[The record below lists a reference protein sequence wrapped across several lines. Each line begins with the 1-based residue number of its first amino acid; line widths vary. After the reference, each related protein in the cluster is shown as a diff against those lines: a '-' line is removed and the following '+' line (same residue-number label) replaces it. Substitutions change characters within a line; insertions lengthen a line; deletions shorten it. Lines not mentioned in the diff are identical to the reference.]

1 MPLHGFLSRTG
12 GKDTVPVNLDGAFI
26 PMIKIPAFQNAD
38 YRNLWAGAAFNQQ
51 GMSGEQVVLG
61 LLIFQVTESTAW
73 VGIML
78 AVYFLPFFVF
88 GIVSGAVA
96 DRLDRRSLL
105 RRIEALIIA
114 NMMILVV
121 VLAMNLA
128 ALWIILTFALTSG
141 ALRALHQPARMSYA
155 YDIVG
160 GDQVV
165 QGLGLLNLG
174 SRTGQLIGAL
184 TAGVVMERFG
194 GSTAILVLAISHG
207 VALIFFLRLRTAG
220 KAAMNEHAPMRQNI
234 AEFTTELRKN
244 RVLLM
249 LLAVTA
255 SVEIFGFSFATALP
269 ELATTRLN
277 LGADGL
283 GMLHAARAVGGM
295 AAGLA
300 LTFMAAFHRRGLA
313 YIGVIFAFGASLM
326 LLSFA
331 SSLAVTLAAV
341 AIVAIAAAASDILTQ
356 SMMQL
361 AVPNELRGR
370 AMGVWVLAVGFGPV
384 GHLEMGSL
392 AASIG
397 VGAALFANGAALLII
412 GIIVIIATP
421 RLRQL

>member
-1 MPLHGFLSRTG
+1 
-12 GKDTVPVNLDGAFI
+12 
-26 PMIKIPAFQNAD
+26 MIKVPAFGIAD

-61 LLIFQVTESTAW
+61 LLVFQFTGSTAW
-73 VGIML
+73 VGVML

-105 RRIEALIIA
+105 RRIEALIVL
-114 NMMILVV
+114 NMVAFAF
-121 VLAMNLA
+121 VLAMD
-128 ALWIILTFALTSG
+128 FATVWVVIGFTLISG
-141 ALRALHQPARMSYA
+141 GLRALHQPARLSYA

-165 QGLGLLNLG
+165 SGLGLLNLG

-184 TAGVVMERFG
+184 TAGAVMDRYG
-194 GSTAILVLAISHG
+194 GSA
-207 VALIFFLRLRTAG
+207 ALITLAAGHGLAFVFFLRLRAAG
-220 KAAMNEHAPMRQNI
+220 KAAVTDHVPMRQNI
-234 AEFTTELRKN
+234 REYMSELRAN

-249 LLAVTA
+249 LVAVTA

-269 ELATTRLN
+269 ELATARLN

-295 AAGLA
+295 VAGIG
-300 LTFMAAFHRRGLA
+300 LTFMGALQRRGLA
-313 YIGVIFAFGASLM
+313 YIGVIFTFGASLM
-326 LLSFA
+326 ALSADSPFA
-331 SSLAVTLAAV
+331 ATLAAV
-341 AIVAIAAAASDILTQ
+341 AIVAGAAAASDILTQ

-370 AMGVWVLAVGFGPV
+370 AMGVWVLAIGFGPL
-384 GHLEMGSL
+384 GHLEMGAL
-392 AASIG
+392 AAMLGLGS
-397 VGAALFANGAALLII
+397 ALFINGAALLIV
-412 GIIVIIATP
+412 GVVVAVAVP

>member
-1 MPLHGFLSRTG
+1 
-12 GKDTVPVNLDGAFI
+12 
-26 PMIKIPAFQNAD
+26 
-38 YRNLWAGAAFNQQ
+38 
-51 GMSGEQVVLG
+51 
-61 LLIFQVTESTAW
+61 
-73 VGIML
+73 
-78 AVYFLPFFVF
+78 
-88 GIVSGAVA
+88 
-96 DRLDRRSLL
+96 
-105 RRIEALIIA
+105 
-114 NMMILVV
+114 
-121 VLAMNLA
+121 
-128 ALWIILTFALTSG
+128 
-141 ALRALHQPARMSYA
+141 
-155 YDIVG
+155 
-160 GDQVV
+160 
-165 QGLGLLNLG
+165 
-174 SRTGQLIGAL
+174 
-184 TAGVVMERFG
+184 
-194 GSTAILVLAISHG
+194 
-207 VALIFFLRLRTAG
+207 
-220 KAAMNEHAPMRQNI
+220 
-234 AEFTTELRKN
+234 
-244 RVLLM
+244 M

-331 SSLAVTLAAV
+331 SSLAVTSAAV

>member
-1 MPLHGFLSRTG
+1 
-12 GKDTVPVNLDGAFI
+12 
-26 PMIKIPAFQNAD
+26 MIKIPAFHNAD

-61 LLIFQVTESTAW
+61 LLIFQFTGSTAW

-105 RRIEALIIA
+105 RRIEALIIT
-114 NMMILVV
+114 NMMILAV

-174 SRTGQLIGAL
+174 SRFGQLIGAL
-184 TAGVVMERFG
+184 TAGAVMERFG
-194 GSTAILVLAISHG
+194 GSAAILVLAISHG
-207 VALIFFLRLRTAG
+207 GALIFFLRLRAAG
-220 KAAMNEHAPMRQNI
+220 KAAVTEHAPIRQNI
-234 AEFTTELRKN
+234 AEFTTELRSN

-295 AAGLA
+295 AAGVA
-300 LTFMAAFHRRGLA
+300 LTFMGGFHRRGLA

-326 LLSFA
+326 LLSLT
-331 SSLAVTLAAV
+331 SSFTLTLAII

-392 AASIG
+392 SASIG
-397 VGAALFANGAALLII
+397 VGSALFVNGAALLII
-412 GIIVIIATP
+412 GVVVVVATP